1 MGERSPKKAIRD
13 TAAAHGLLPN
23 ARGHLRNVF
32 FAAFALAAVH
42 IQRGVVPVQ
51 AFSEDGRRLA
61 ANFVQYLGQFELER
75 LFQRAAA
82 AAAVQ

>member
-1 MGERSPKKAIRD
+1 
-13 TAAAHGLLPN
+13 
-23 ARGHLRNVF
+23 
-32 FAAFALAAVH
+32 
-42 IQRGVVPVQ
+42 VQ